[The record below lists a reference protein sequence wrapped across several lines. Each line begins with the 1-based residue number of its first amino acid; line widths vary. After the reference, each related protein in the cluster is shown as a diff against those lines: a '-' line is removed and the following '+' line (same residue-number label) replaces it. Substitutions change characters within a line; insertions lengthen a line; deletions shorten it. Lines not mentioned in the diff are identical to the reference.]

1 MLILRRVTTC
11 ITNYKDNWYTV
22 LAVLLLLLLVAGLC
36 CTLLATTYYP
46 TLQMVACSSFFLV
59 NIDRIK
65 YVWKD
70 NNLLSTSE
78 ARDNALYKNC
88 ACYTDAVPVHCVA
101 IVGAATVKYVAC
113 ANPALLRMHAM
124 ALRLRS
130 SDRHKQWHN
139 DGAAKSTRLATKLEA
154 SICRRRF
161 PPSSFQY

>member
-78 ARDNALYKNC
+78 ARDILPCTKTAL
-88 ACYTDAVPVHCVA
+88 ATRRRTHCVA
-101 IVGAATVKYVAC
+101 MVGAATVKYVAC
-113 ANPALLRMHAM
+113 ENPALLRMHAM